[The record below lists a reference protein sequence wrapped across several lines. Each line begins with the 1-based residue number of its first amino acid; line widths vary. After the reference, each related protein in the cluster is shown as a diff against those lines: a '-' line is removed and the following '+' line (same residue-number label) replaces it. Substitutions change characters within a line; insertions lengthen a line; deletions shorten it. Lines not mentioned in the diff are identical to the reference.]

1 MNPIPGREQEMVKNS
16 AGGVTF
22 SLDDW
27 DLLDRFLILGSA
39 ENTYY
44 ATGQQLTLKATES
57 MRNALKTDGV
67 RFVARVKEIS
77 DAGRA
82 PKNDPAI
89 FALALAAAEGDAD
102 TVKAAWTAL
111 PAVCRIGTH
120 LFSFVAAYNEL
131 GKWNAAAKRGIANWY
146 NSKPVDKLAYQLLKY
161 QNRNGWATRDVL
173 RLAHVKPQLAEQ
185 DALYHWAV
193 NNKAHKAGVSLP
205 AIIEAFERVHANGD
219 VKTAV
224 QAIADYNI
232 SWEMLPTQLL
242 REQKIWEVLLPKMG
256 LTALLRNLGRMSS
269 IGMTGNLSQG
279 QKDIVARLGNKED
292 LNKSRVHPITVLNA
306 LKTYAQGRG
315 DKGSL
320 TWQTNS
326 RIIDALNDAFYAA
339 FGNIEPTGK
348 SFLIGVD
355 CSGSMFGARALG
367 MPNLTAAEVAA
378 VMALAVAKI
387 ESNYWI
393 GGFNTIM
400 DELKISPKMN
410 LNEVLNIM
418 RHFSWGDTDCALPM
432 LHAAKHNM
440 HVDNFS
446 VWTDNQTWAGRIQP
460 VQALCDYR
468 NKFNNP
474 RATLVV
480 CGTTTTKFTIAD
492 PKDPG
497 MMDIVGFDSAAPQL
511 ITDFVRNS

>member
-1 MNPIPGREQEMVKNS
+1 MNPIPGREAEMVKNS
-16 AGGVTF
+16 AGGFTF

-27 DLLDRFLILGSA
+27 GLLDRFLILGSA

-44 ATGQQLTLKATES
+44 ASARDLTLKATDS
-57 MRNALKTDGV
+57 MRKALKQDGT
-67 RFVARVKEIS
+67 RFVARIKEIS

-89 FALALAAAEGDAD
+89 FALALAAAEGNAE
-102 TVKAAWTAL
+102 TVKEAWAAL

-120 LFSFVAAYNEL
+120 LFSFVAAYNQL

-161 QNRNGWATRDVL
+161 QSRNGWATRDVL

-193 NNKAHKAGVSLP
+193 NDKAHKDNANLP
-205 AIIEAFERVHANGD
+205 AIIEAFERVHADGT
-219 VKTAV
+219 VKSAV
-224 QAIADYNI
+224 DAIINYNI

-242 REQKIWEVLLPKMG
+242 REPKIWEALLPKMG

-279 QKDIVARLGNKED
+279 QKDIVARLSSQED
-292 LNKSRVHPITVLNA
+292 LVKSRVHPITVLNA

-320 TWQTNS
+320 TWQANS
-326 RIIDALNDAFYAA
+326 RINDALNDAFYAA

-348 SFLIGVD
+348 NFLIGVD
-355 CSGSMFGARALG
+355 CSGSMFGAQALG

-393 GGFNTIM
+393 GGFNTVM
-400 DELKISPKMN
+400 GELKISPKMD
-410 LNEVLNIM
+410 LNRVLQVM
-418 RHFSWGDTDCALPM
+418 RSFSWGGTDCALPM

-440 HVDNFS
+440 HVDAFC
-446 VWTDNQTWAGRIQP
+446 VYTDNETWAGRIQP
-460 VQALCDYR
+460 VQALRDYR
-468 NKFNNP
+468 SKFNKKD
-474 RATLVV
+474 AKLIV

-492 PKDPG
+492 PSDPG
-497 MMDIVGFDSAAPQL
+497 MLDIVGFDSAAPQL
-511 ITDFVRNS
+511 ITDFVR